1 MHKRMKIAEA
11 IETTEK
17 PNIALLRRAI
27 FQVPSFASRNMI
39 PKAIDLVNA
48 ADSNSELV
56 RVTWQMS
63 SLGILA
69 HQVTGVSSRLY
80 PVGAS
85 MATLDRKNC
94 AMRYIAQ
101 YGRVIP
107 IDISNCH
114 PTIMADSSGNEA
126 ITAYVENKAGY
137 RTSIAAHYDVSEEH
151 AKELMLRLT
160 YGGTI
165 NAWAK
170 RYAPKCNTHSQL
182 ALDYMHGVSSHAN
195 KLVGEYKPLV
205 ECIMA
210 YRDPR
215 DGSRKKNVPG
225 CTTSYVNQGTERKMT
240 DAMRTVP
247 REVQSTLHDE
257 VMFTMKDDDDDD
269 TIRELEEQCTNA
281 IQDTLKGAKCEAK
294 LPELPEWFDPD
305 KTLFFEQFQTFS
317 ASMYEFAA
325 PMDELSAMELTAVI
339 IDETGKTITLATRLS
354 CGGTIYPPKLLG
366 MQLSFTKDG
375 LREALEE
382 DEATSLT
389 HGNDE
394 PTDEISEDQL
404 VQEAQK
410 QEQCIKLLSISTYHW
425 WFDHFFAQGSN
436 DSGHVYEF
444 TYTSDGRIDDFYT
457 FHTRDMMTK
466 YAPLKKQIQKWLA
479 HPRHRMITGVGF
491 YPRVGT
497 EKAGF
502 VNTWSGLPHTPVRLD
517 SLVDPDLARVRMLI
531 GRIHSH
537 WRVIMASG
545 NDVAYN
551 YLRKWYSYVT
561 QGRGKTRVFLQF
573 LSEMFQG
580 GKGAFNVD
588 LMSKVLGKYFY
599 APNCGLD
606 SPNGLLGRFTYPY
619 MNKLLICADEL
630 GEMIFNKKGR
640 SDMRCWLTR
649 TKGEYKKEC
658 CPPVYIDDHA
668 NLVANT
674 NEILA
679 THTESDG
686 DCRNAIFMID
696 ERYTKHSAEKGLI
709 VDGEP
714 MTMQRRRDYFTE
726 LYEAINDPLTIAAFT
741 HELLNEECA
750 DFDFQDIPETDI
762 RMQLKEVYDEKSW
775 VGDFL
780 SSWANS
786 EIFWHEDGSGG
797 SREVRVLT
805 PLGTHSATFVYTGL
819 TSWASR
825 NNDRVPLQK
834 CRSHQQL
841 GIQLREY
848 IASGAITKRASNGRT
863 LYRLSELAVNASM
876 AAKASELNAQETV
889 TVTMN
894 DF

>member
-1 MHKRMKIAEA
+1 
-11 IETTEK
+11 
-17 PNIALLRRAI
+17 
-27 FQVPSFASRNMI
+27 
-39 PKAIDLVNA
+39 
-48 ADSNSELV
+48 
-56 RVTWQMS
+56 
-63 SLGILA
+63 
-69 HQVTGVSSRLY
+69 
-80 PVGAS
+80 
-85 MATLDRKNC
+85 
-94 AMRYIAQ
+94 
-101 YGRVIP
+101 
-107 IDISNCH
+107 
-114 PTIMADSSGNEA
+114 
-126 ITAYVENKAGY
+126 
-137 RTSIAAHYDVSEEH
+137 
-151 AKELMLRLT
+151 
-160 YGGTI
+160 
-165 NAWAK
+165 
-170 RYAPKCNTHSQL
+170 
-182 ALDYMHGVSSHAN
+182 
-195 KLVGEYKPLV
+195 
-205 ECIMA
+205 
-210 YRDPR
+210 
-215 DGSRKKNVPG
+215 
-225 CTTSYVNQGTERKMT
+225 
-240 DAMRTVP
+240 
-247 REVQSTLHDE
+247 
-257 VMFTMKDDDDDD
+257 
-269 TIRELEEQCTNA
+269 
-281 IQDTLKGAKCEAK
+281 
-294 LPELPEWFDPD
+294 
-305 KTLFFEQFQTFS
+305 
-317 ASMYEFAA
+317 
-325 PMDELSAMELTAVI
+325 
-339 IDETGKTITLATRLS
+339 
-354 CGGTIYPPKLLG
+354 

-394 PTDEISEDQL
+394 STDEISEYQL
-404 VQEAQK
+404 IQEAQK

-466 YAPLKKQIQKWLA
+466 YAPLKKQIQRWLA

-502 VNTWSGLPHTPVRLD
+502 VNTWSGLPHIPVRLD

-573 LSEMFQG
+573 LSIMFQG
-580 GKGAFNVD
+580 GKSAFNVD

-640 SDMRCWLTR
+640 SDLRCWLTR

-696 ERYTKHSAEKGLI
+696 ERYTKHSAEKGHY
-709 VDGEP
+709 
-714 MTMQRRRDYFTE
+714 RRWRAHDDA
-726 LYEAINDPLTIAAFT
+726 EA
-741 HELLNEECA
+741 
-750 DFDFQDIPETDI
+750 
-762 RMQLKEVYDEKSW
+762 
-775 VGDFL
+775 
-780 SSWANS
+780 
-786 EIFWHEDGSGG
+786 
-797 SREVRVLT
+797 
-805 PLGTHSATFVYTGL
+805 
-819 TSWASR
+819 
-825 NNDRVPLQK
+825 
-834 CRSHQQL
+834 
-841 GIQLREY
+841 
-848 IASGAITKRASNGRT
+848 
-863 LYRLSELAVNASM
+863 
-876 AAKASELNAQETV
+876 
-889 TVTMN
+889 
-894 DF
+894 